1 MTYCVGMLLDEG
13 LVMLTDSRTNAG
25 VDQISTFPKMY
36 VWEKPGDRVII
47 MLTAGNL
54 AVAQS
59 VASMLSDDRN
69 NEDGQTLYDTESMFQ
84 SARLVGARVREV
96 FRIDGESL
104 RAQGNEFNVSI
115 ILGGQVKGGKARMFQ
130 IYSAGNF
137 IESTSET
144 PYFQI
149 GETKYG
155 KPIIDRVVKPETN
168 LMQAAKCALVSMDST
183 LRSNI
188 SVGLPLDV
196 AIYRRDALRMALRKR
211 IDHRDT
217 YFADIRNLWS
227 EGLRSVFQ
235 QIPDPDWTF

>member
-1 MTYCVGMLLDEG
+1 
-13 LVMLTDSRTNAG
+13 
-25 VDQISTFPKMY
+25 
-36 VWEKPGDRVII
+36 
-47 MLTAGNL
+47 
-54 AVAQS
+54 
-59 VASMLSDDRN
+59 
-69 NEDGQTLYDTESMFQ
+69 
-84 SARLVGARVREV
+84 
-96 FRIDGESL
+96 
-104 RAQGNEFNVSI
+104 
-115 ILGGQVKGGKARMFQ
+115 MFQ